1 MFEHIDPPS
10 PTRPRLR
17 QGMIQGR
24 SSQNP
29 KTNPK
34 LRQKGK
40 QKTKQ
45 TNKQRPR
52 ATNKGS
58 RKTPSNNATRQPKG
72 TQAQTG
78 TTGPHNRSNKGG
90 ATSGKK
96 RHKNDKTGATK
107 QKILCNA
114 KRPKR
119 ATKQKISHNMKG
131 PKRATKQ
138 TALAH
143 NKNEKDKCDKRDAI
157 KRQCRRNKWQDT
169 QQISKRSTPKPR
181 GKHALRGQTHVG
193 RAKSTHQGNENA
205 SGQAST
211 EQLTH
216 APVGQPWPETTQR
229 PTRTSVE
236 KTVHTSSS
244 DMATRA

>member
-1 MFEHIDPPS
+1 M
-10 PTRPRLR
+10 
-17 QGMIQGR
+17 Q
-24 SSQNP
+24 
-29 KTNPK
+29 
-34 LRQKGK
+34 
-40 QKTKQ
+40 
-45 TNKQRPR
+45 
-52 ATNKGS
+52 
-58 RKTPSNNATRQPKG
+58 
-72 TQAQTG
+72 
-78 TTGPHNRSNKGG
+78 
-90 ATSGKK
+90 
-96 RHKNDKTGATK
+96 
-107 QKILCNA
+107 C

-216 APVGQPWPETTQR
+216 APVGQPWQETTQR
-229 PTRTSVE
+229 PTRTSTCTQAAATWQLAHKRQGSVA
-236 KTVHTSSS
+236 THTQHMQQHGSPREHTQQRSNS
-244 DMATRA
+244 RVTH